1 MDFILELQH
10 HPIPAFPLKGKEAS
24 FARRFDHGIRM
35 AEETP
40 FRCGSVAIVGRPN
53 VGKSTLLNALI
64 DTHLSIVTP
73 RAHTTRQRILGIAN
87 PAGGQ
92 VLFLDTPG
100 LHREAKRA
108 INRSLNRAVHAAIAD
123 ADLAVQVITAGQW
136 DDEDAGVHA
145 AVAERRIPCLLVVNK
160 VDKLRDKGEL
170 LPFVEGL
177 TRERHWDEVYL
188 VSAEKRSGL
197 AELEHGILARLPVG
211 EPRYGDESF
220 TDRSERFLVAE
231 LVREQLMRQLGEE
244 LPYATTVEI
253 ERFEDRADGIA
264 EIAAVVWV
272 EREGQKAIVIGAG
285 GRRAKAIGSAARR
298 GIEELLGRRVFLKL
312 WVRVRAGWS
321 DDEAALRQFGYE

>member
-1 MDFILELQH
+1 
-10 HPIPAFPLKGKEAS
+10 
-24 FARRFDHGIRM
+24 M
-35 AEETP
+35 ANEN
-40 FRCGSVAIVGRPN
+40 FHCGSVAIVGRPN

-64 DTHLSIVTP
+64 DAHLSIVTP
-73 RAHTTRQRILGIAN
+73 RAHTTRQRILGVAN

-92 VLFLDTPG
+92 ILYLDTPG

-123 ADLAVQVITAGQW
+123 ADLAVQVIAAAHW
-136 DDEDAGVHA
+136 DDEDTAVYA
-145 AVAERRIPCLLVVNK
+145 ALAERAIPRLLAVNK
-160 VDKLRDKGEL
+160 VDRIADKAKL
-170 LPFVEGL
+170 LPFVEDV
-177 TRERHWDEVYL
+177 TRDRAWDEVFL
-188 VSAEKRSGL
+188 ISAEKRSGL
-197 AELEHGILARLPVG
+197 AELERAILARLPETG
-211 EPRYGDESF
+211 PSYETDTF

-253 ERFEDRADGIA
+253 ERFEDRPDGIT

-272 EREGQKAIVIGAG
+272 ERDGQKAIVIGAG

-298 GIEELLGRRVFLKL
+298 SIEALLDRKVFLKL

>member
-1 MDFILELQH
+1 MND
-10 HPIPAFPLKGKEAS
+10 
-24 FARRFDHGIRM
+24 
-35 AEETP
+35 P
-40 FRCGSVAIVGRPN
+40 FRCGNVAIVGRPN
-53 VGKSTLLNALI
+53 VGKSTLLNALV
-64 DTHLSIVTP
+64 DAHLSIVTP

-92 VLFLDTPG
+92 IVYLDTPG

-123 ADLAVQVITAGQW
+123 ADVAVQVVAAERW
-136 DDEDAGVHA
+136 DDEDAAVYA
-145 AVAERRIPCLLVVNK
+145 ALAERDIPRLLAVNK
-160 VDKLRDKGEL
+160 VDRVAAKEKL
-170 LPFVEGL
+170 LPFVETL
-177 TRERHWDEVYL
+177 VRDRAWDEVFM
-188 VSAEKRSGL
+188 VSAQRRIGL
-197 AELEHGILARLPVG
+197 AELERAILVRLPGG
-211 EPRYGDESF
+211 EARYDAESY
-220 TDRSERFLVAE
+220 TDRSERFLAAE

-253 ERFEDRADGIA
+253 ERFEDRADGLT

-298 GIEELLGRRVFLKL
+298 AIEELLGRRVFLKL

-321 DDEAALRQFGYE
+321 DDEAALKQFGYE

>member
-1 MDFILELQH
+1 MSD
-10 HPIPAFPLKGKEAS
+10 
-24 FARRFDHGIRM
+24 
-35 AEETP
+35 P

-64 DTHLSIVTP
+64 DAHLSIVTP
-73 RAHTTRQRILGIAN
+73 RAHTTRQRVLGIAN

-92 VLFLDTPG
+92 ILYLDTPG

-123 ADLAVQVITAGQW
+123 ADVAVQVVAAERW
-136 DDEDAGVHA
+136 DDEDAAVHA
-145 AVAERRIPCLLVVNK
+145 ALAQRKIPRLLAVNK
-160 VDKLRDKGEL
+160 VDRVAAKEKL
-170 LPFVEGL
+170 LPFVESL
-177 TRERHWDEVYL
+177 VRERAWDEVFL
-188 VSAEKRSGL
+188 VSAQRRSGL
-197 AELEHGILARLPVG
+197 AELERAILARLPAG
-211 EPRYGDESF
+211 EPRYDSDSY

-253 ERFEDRADGIA
+253 ERFEDRADGLT

-285 GRRAKAIGSAARR
+285 GRRAKALGSAARLA
-298 GIEELLGRRVFLKL
+298 IEELLGRRVFLKL

-321 DDEAALRQFGYE
+321 DDEGALRQFGYE

>member
-1 MDFILELQH
+1 MTD
-10 HPIPAFPLKGKEAS
+10 S
-24 FARRFDHGIRM
+24 
-35 AEETP
+35 

-53 VGKSTLLNALI
+53 VGKSTLLNALV
-64 DTHLSIVTP
+64 DAHLSIVTQ

-87 PAGGQ
+87 PEGGQ
-92 VLFLDTPG
+92 ILYLDTPG
-100 LHREAKRA
+100 LQRDAKRA

-123 ADLAVQVITAGQW
+123 ADVAVQVVAAERW
-136 DDEDAGVHA
+136 DDEDAAVYA
-145 AVAERRIPCLLVVNK
+145 ALATRAIPRLLAVNK
-160 VDKLRDKGEL
+160 VDCVADKARL

-177 TRERHWDEVYL
+177 TRERAWQEVLL

-197 AELEHGILARLPVG
+197 DALQRAILARLPEG
-211 EPRYGDESF
+211 EARYDVDSY
-220 TDRSERFLVAE
+220 TDRSERFLVGE

-253 ERFEDRADGIA
+253 ERFEDRPDGVT

-298 GIEELLGRRVFLKL
+298 AIEALLERKVFLKL

-321 DDEAALRQFGYE
+321 DDEAALKQFGYE

>member
-1 MDFILELQH
+1 MSD
-10 HPIPAFPLKGKEAS
+10 S
-24 FARRFDHGIRM
+24 
-35 AEETP
+35 

-64 DTHLSIVTP
+64 DAHLSIVTP

-87 PAGGQ
+87 PEGGQ
-92 VLFLDTPG
+92 ILYLDTPG
-100 LHREAKRA
+100 LHRDAKRA

-123 ADLAVQVITAGQW
+123 ADLVVQVAAAGHW
-136 DDEDAGVHA
+136 DDEDAAVYA
-145 AVAERRIPCLLVVNK
+145 ALDERAVPRLLVVNK
-160 VDKLRDKGEL
+160 VDRIPDKGNL

-177 TRERHWDEVYL
+177 TRRQTWDEVFL

-197 AELEHGILARLPVG
+197 GELERVILARLPQA
-211 EPRYGDESF
+211 EPAYDTETF

-244 LPYATTVEI
+244 LPYATAVEI
-253 ERFEDRADGIA
+253 ERFEDRPDGIT

-272 EREGQKAIVIGAG
+272 ERDGQKAIVIGAG
-285 GRRAKAIGSAARR
+285 GRRAKALGSAARR
-298 GIEELLGRRVFLKL
+298 GIEALLDRKVFLKL

-321 DDEAALRQFGYE
+321 DDEGALKQFGYE

>member
-1 MDFILELQH
+1 MSD
-10 HPIPAFPLKGKEAS
+10 S
-24 FARRFDHGIRM
+24 
-35 AEETP
+35 

-64 DTHLSIVTP
+64 DAHLSIVTP

-87 PAGGQ
+87 PEGGQ
-92 VLFLDTPG
+92 ILYLDTPG
-100 LHREAKRA
+100 LHRDAKRA

-123 ADLAVQVITAGQW
+123 VDLVVQVAAAGHW
-136 DDEDAGVHA
+136 DDEDAAVYA
-145 AVAERRIPCLLVVNK
+145 ALDERAVPRLLVVNK
-160 VDKLRDKGEL
+160 VDRIPDKGNL

-177 TRERHWDEVYL
+177 TRRQTWDEVFL

-197 AELEHGILARLPVG
+197 GELERVILARLPQA
-211 EPRYGDESF
+211 EPAYDTETF

-244 LPYATTVEI
+244 LPYATAVEI
-253 ERFEDRADGIA
+253 ERFEDRPDGIT

-285 GRRAKAIGSAARR
+285 GRRAKALGSAARR
-298 GIEELLGRRVFLKL
+298 GIEALLDRKVFLKL

-321 DDEAALRQFGYE
+321 DDEGALKQFGYE

>member
-1 MDFILELQH
+1 MRQRVSN
-10 HPIPAFPLKGKEAS
+10 K
-24 FARRFDHGIRM
+24 
-35 AEETP
+35 

-53 VGKSTLLNALI
+53 VGKSTLLNALV
-64 DTHLSIVTP
+64 DAHVSIVTP

-87 PAGGQ
+87 PEGGQ
-92 VLFLDTPG
+92 ILYLDTPG

-123 ADLAVQVITAGQW
+123 ADLAVQVVAAERW
-136 DDEDAGVHA
+136 DDEDAAVYA
-145 AVAERRIPCLLVVNK
+145 ALAERAIPRLLAVNK
-160 VDKLRDKGEL
+160 VDRVADKTRL
-170 LPFVEGL
+170 LPFVDNL
-177 TRERHWDEVYL
+177 ARDLAWDEVLL

-197 AELEHGILARLPVG
+197 GALESAILARLPAG
-211 EPRYGDESF
+211 EPRYDTDSY
-220 TDRSERFLVAE
+220 TDRSERFMAAE

-253 ERFEDRADGIA
+253 ERFEDRPDGLT

-298 GIEELLGRRVFLKL
+298 GIEALLDRKVFLKL

-321 DDEAALRQFGYE
+321 DDEAALKQFGYE

>member
-1 MDFILELQH
+1 MSEF
-10 HPIPAFPLKGKEAS
+10 
-24 FARRFDHGIRM
+24 
-35 AEETP
+35 
-40 FRCGSVAIVGRPN
+40 FRCGSAAIVGRPN

-64 DTHLSIVTP
+64 DAHLSIVTP
-73 RAHTTRQRILGIAN
+73 RAHTTRQRILGVAN

-92 VLFLDTPG
+92 IVYLDTPG

-123 ADLAVQVITAGQW
+123 ADLAVQVVAAGHW
-136 DDEDAGVHA
+136 DDEDAAVYA
-145 AVAERRIPCLLVVNK
+145 ALAQRAIPRLLAVNK
-160 VDKLRDKGEL
+160 VDRIADKPKL
-170 LPFVEGL
+170 LPFVDGL
-177 TRERHWDEVYL
+177 TRDRSWDEVFL

-197 AELEHGILARLPVG
+197 GELERAILARLPEG
-211 EPRYGDESF
+211 EPGYDTNTY

-253 ERFEDRADGIA
+253 ERFEDRPDGIT

-285 GRRAKAIGSAARR
+285 GRRAKAIGSASRR
-298 GIEELLGRRVFLKL
+298 AIEALLDRKVFLKL

-321 DDEAALRQFGYE
+321 DDEAALKQFGYE

>member
-1 MDFILELQH
+1 MNE
-10 HPIPAFPLKGKEAS
+10 
-24 FARRFDHGIRM
+24 
-35 AEETP
+35 P
-40 FRCGSVAIVGRPN
+40 FRCGNVAIVGRPN
-53 VGKSTLLNALI
+53 VGKSTLLNALV
-64 DTHLSIVTP
+64 DAHLSIVTP

-92 VLFLDTPG
+92 IVYLDTPG

-123 ADLAVQVITAGQW
+123 ADVAVQVVAAERW
-136 DDEDAGVHA
+136 DDEDAAVYA
-145 AVAERRIPCLLVVNK
+145 ALAERDIPRLLAVNK
-160 VDKLRDKGEL
+160 VDRVAAKEKL
-170 LPFVEGL
+170 LPFVETL
-177 TRERHWDEVYL
+177 VRDRAWDEVFM
-188 VSAEKRSGL
+188 VSAQRRIGL
-197 AELEHGILARLPVG
+197 AELERAILVRLPGG
-211 EPRYGDESF
+211 EARYDAESY
-220 TDRSERFLVAE
+220 TDRSERFLAAE

-253 ERFEDRADGIA
+253 ERFEDRADGLT

-298 GIEELLGRRVFLKL
+298 AIEELLGRRVFLKL

-321 DDEAALRQFGYE
+321 DDEAALKQFGYE

>member
-1 MDFILELQH
+1 MSE
-10 HPIPAFPLKGKEAS
+10 S
-24 FARRFDHGIRM
+24 
-35 AEETP
+35 
-40 FRCGSVAIVGRPN
+40 FRCGSTAIVGRPN

-64 DTHLSIVTP
+64 DAHLSIVTP

-92 VLFLDTPG
+92 IVYLDTPG

-123 ADLAVQVITAGQW
+123 ADLAVQVVAAGHW
-136 DDEDAGVHA
+136 DDEDAAVYA
-145 AVAERRIPCLLVVNK
+145 ALAERAIPRLLAVNK
-160 VDKLRDKGEL
+160 VDRIADKSKL

-177 TRERHWDEVYL
+177 TRDRSWDEVFL
-188 VSAEKRSGL
+188 ISAEKRSGL
-197 AELEHGILARLPVG
+197 GELERAILARLPGG
-211 EPRYGDESF
+211 EPSYDTDTY

-253 ERFEDRADGIA
+253 ERFEDRPDGVT

-298 GIEELLGRRVFLKL
+298 AIEALLDRKVFLKL

-321 DDEAALRQFGYE
+321 NDEAALRQFGYE

>member
-1 MDFILELQH
+1 MEQS
-10 HPIPAFPLKGKEAS
+10 ASKE
-24 FARRFDHGIRM
+24 
-35 AEETP
+35 

-64 DTHLSIVTP
+64 DAHLSIVTP

-87 PAGGQ
+87 PDGGQ
-92 VLFLDTPG
+92 ILYLDTPG

-123 ADLAVQVITAGQW
+123 ADVAVQVIAAERW
-136 DDEDAGVHA
+136 DDEDHA
-145 AVAERRIPCLLVVNK
+145 VYAALAERAIPRLLAVNK
-160 VDKLRDKGEL
+160 VDRVADKPRL
-170 LPFVEGL
+170 LPFVEAL
-177 TRERHWDEVYL
+177 TRDRAWDEVFML
-188 VSAEKRSGL
+188 SAQKRAGL
-197 AELEHGILARLPVG
+197 AELERAILARLPAG
-211 EPRYGDESF
+211 EARFDTNSF

-244 LPYATTVEI
+244 LPYATTVEV
-253 ERFEDRADGIA
+253 ERFEDRADGVT

-298 GIEELLGRRVFLKL
+298 NIEALLDRRVFLKL